1 MAELPTGT
9 VTFLFTDLAVSTR
22 LWDVEPDAMRDALAR
37 HDEILRDA
45 VETHDGVVV
54 KGRGDGIHAA
64 FATAEAAVR
73 AAIACELAVEAEAWS
88 VSEPL
93 RVRIG
98 LHTGVAELRDGDYFG
113 SAVNRAARLEAIA
126 HGGQIVCSQATA
138 DLALD
143 VLAEGV
149 EFVDLGEHR
158 LRDLARPERVCQVS
172 ANGLQQQFGALASVD
187 AFATNLPVQLT
198 SFIGRDADVVAV
210 AQALE
215 NSRLVT
221 LTGVGGVGKT
231 RLAIQ
236 VAAELSPAFAHGVW
250 LCELAATSDP
260 DLLAQVVVATMGVQP
275 RAGRSLAESVC
286 DYLSGKHVL
295 IVLDNCEHL
304 LDAAAEI
311 AEAIL
316 LAAPRVRVLAT
327 SREGLAVAGEHVRPV
342 RPLGIATE
350 SNLEAIA
357 ACEAVRLFAERAA
370 AAHPSFVVDSTNATF
385 VAEICRRLDGIPLA
399 VELAAA
405 RVTSMGTGEIAALL
419 DDRFRLLTG
428 GRRRGIERHH
438 TLRAT
443 IEWSYALLGE
453 RERVVFDRLG
463 VFAESFDADAAT
475 TVAGGDEVAAWDMRE
490 VLDDLAA
497 KSMIVLEDGP
507 QATRRFR
514 LLETLRQYA
523 LERLDD
529 SGCTEDYRRRHAEHY
544 AAFAEAA
551 GPGLEGS
558 DEAAWV
564 WRFDAELDNLR
575 AAVAW
580 ALDTEA
586 PADAELGL
594 RIIAPLVG
602 QSFYRPSAGVG
613 EWAEAALPR
622 AETSTPGRR
631 CAVLTAAAWKAV
643 LEGDLDLART
653 RASEALRDGLSPDT
667 TSPGWVHSALACAHS
682 FAGDHLAAR
691 ETLAAGRHALDTIGA
706 PDYAHLELDLNGLMG
721 RSVAGQLGE
730 ARAPA
735 EDALRRG
742 RTLANPSQLIVALR
756 WFAGT
761 RRADETDETIEA
773 LEECLAHSRAVATP
787 DAPDVLQP
795 LGLLA
800 KLRTRRR
807 ERAPAIEALR
817 EGVARAHDSG
827 QLVMLAFV
835 LSCGINVTVD
845 LDAPELA
852 ARLGGALT
860 DGSLAGLTYLD
871 ASVGADGQAALDH
884 ARAQLRPDLYEAE
897 RATGIAMSYDGIVEY
912 TLAELDRL
920 RTETRGNV
928 AAVPSITPER
938 RT

>member
-316 LAAPRVRVLAT
+316 LAAPRVRHHA
-327 SREGLAVAGEHVRPV
+327 EGADVVAALHRQDER
-342 RPLGIATE
+342 RR
-350 SNLEAIA
+350 A
-357 ACEAVRLFAERAA
+357 APARLRIGPGKDVLFARHPPGLDAALLGQVAHASELIGPENEVDVRRPGEQRLLLLLRDASGDPDARAA
-370 AAHPSFVVDSTNATF
+370 ARLEQPVP
-385 VAEICRRLDGIPLA
+385 AERR
-399 VELAAA
+399 VEL
-405 RVTSMGTGEIAALL
+405 VL
-419 DDRFRLLTG
+419 RLL
-428 GRRRGIERHH
+428 
-438 TLRAT
+438 A
-443 IEWSYALLGE
+443 
-453 RERVVFDRLG
+453 
-463 VFAESFDADAAT
+463 
-475 TVAGGDEVAAWDMRE
+475 
-490 VLDDLAA
+490 
-497 KSMIVLEDGP
+497 
-507 QATRRFR
+507 
-514 LLETLRQYA
+514 
-523 LERLDD
+523 
-529 SGCTEDYRRRHAEHY
+529 
-544 AAFAEAA
+544 
-551 GPGLEGS
+551 
-558 DEAAWV
+558 
-564 WRFDAELDNLR
+564 N
-575 AAVAW
+575 
-580 ALDTEA
+580 
-586 PADAELGL
+586 
-594 RIIAPLVG
+594 
-602 QSFYRPSAGVG
+602 
-613 EWAEAALPR
+613 
-622 AETSTPGRR
+622 
-631 CAVLTAAAWKAV
+631 
-643 LEGDLDLART
+643 
-653 RASEALRDGLSPDT
+653 RAS
-667 TSPGWVHSALACAHS
+667 VQKH
-682 FAGDHLAAR
+682 
-691 ETLAAGRHALDTIGA
+691 
-706 PDYAHLELDLNGLMG
+706 
-721 RSVAGQLGE
+721 
-730 ARAPA
+730 
-735 EDALRRG
+735 
-742 RTLANPSQLIVALR
+742 
-756 WFAGT
+756 
-761 RRADETDETIEA
+761 
-773 LEECLAHSRAVATP
+773 
-787 DAPDVLQP
+787 
-795 LGLLA
+795 
-800 KLRTRRR
+800 
-807 ERAPAIEALR
+807 
-817 EGVARAHDSG
+817 
-827 QLVMLAFV
+827 
-835 LSCGINVTVD
+835 
-845 LDAPELA
+845 
-852 ARLGGALT
+852 
-860 DGSLAGLTYLD
+860 
-871 ASVGADGQAALDH
+871 
-884 ARAQLRPDLYEAE
+884 
-897 RATGIAMSYDGIVEY
+897 
-912 TLAELDRL
+912 
-920 RTETRGNV
+920 
-928 AAVPSITPER
+928 
-938 RT
+938 